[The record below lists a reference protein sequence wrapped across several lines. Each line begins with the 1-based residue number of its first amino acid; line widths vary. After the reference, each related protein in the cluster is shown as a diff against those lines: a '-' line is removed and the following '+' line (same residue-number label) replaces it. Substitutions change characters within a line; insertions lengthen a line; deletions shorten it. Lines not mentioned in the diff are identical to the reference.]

1 MPDFLLRES
10 NRQGTPAAF
19 IQAMEIELSG
29 RPTTLPDKISEL
41 EQWGLDS
48 PAAASLRQWV
58 SEGHAEAQVVMAFLH
73 ALSQSAAGECFGR
86 AFKRV
91 ILKGWKQVAPGQALD
106 QTMKAAL
113 KDITADAWNWM
124 TADHPAEVLP

>member
-1 MPDFLLRES
+1 M
-10 NRQGTPAAF
+10 
-19 IQAMEIELSG
+19 QAMENELSG
-29 RPTTLPDKISEL
+29 RPTTLPDNISEL
-41 EQWGLDS
+41 EQSGLDS
-48 PAAASLRQWV
+48 AVAARLRQWV
-58 SEGHAEAQVVMAFLH
+58 SEGHAEVQVVMAFLY

-124 TADHPAEVLP
+124 PADHPAEVLP

>member
-1 MPDFLLRES
+1 M
-10 NRQGTPAAF
+10 
-19 IQAMEIELSG
+19 QAMENELSG
-29 RPTTLPDKISEL
+29 RPTTLPDNISEL

-48 PAAASLRQWV
+48 PAVASLRQWV

-73 ALSQSAAGECFGR
+73 ALSESGAGECFGR

-113 KDITADAWNWM
+113 KDITSDTWNWM
-124 TADHPAEVLP
+124 PADHPAEVLP